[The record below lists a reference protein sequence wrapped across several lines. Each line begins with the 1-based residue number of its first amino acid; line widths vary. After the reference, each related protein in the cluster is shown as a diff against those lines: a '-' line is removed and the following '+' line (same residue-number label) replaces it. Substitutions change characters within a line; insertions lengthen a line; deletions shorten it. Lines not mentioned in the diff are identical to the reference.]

1 MCPTGAFIAHMERGC
16 GECRR
21 YWMSGIYC
29 ADNNT
34 EGVDWEAVRQYLNAE
49 NRSFLPVSWGDE

>member
-1 MCPTGAFIAHMERGC
+1 
-16 GECRR
+16 
-21 YWMSGIYC
+21 MSGIYC